1 MNRQGFALES
11 SLFLMLLI
19 ATLIAVTV
27 TGVVPVVRTSSL
39 DYRNAR
45 VSYAAE
51 AGADAIMAQL
61 EVALQDGVL
70 SDADLAGVVP
80 PTISG
85 FTYDAMMVTRQ
96 GGIQVETITDGP
108 FAGLY
113 SLTQNIEI
121 NSRVSDYQSNRSA
134 VVVTAKAQAIPL
146 FQFGVFF
153 EKDLE
158 ITNGPSM
165 TFDGWVH
172 SNSKIYMSSD
182 NAWYRDVITTPN
194 QVIHNRKDEDDSR
207 NGVWIEDA
215 FGVDNNLDFD
225 SRTHPVPADFQLQ
238 SNNKFDNRLKTGAYG
253 VDSLSLPLPSGMPAR
268 SIMEPRVLADVQAV
282 RAAKFSWK
290 ADYYIEV
297 DLGDNQHCNSP
308 PGIGTEWIRDTQTLP
323 NVTSCNDIFELEPD
337 AFYEGREGRFAD
349 ALTIDLAELFAWVG
363 GDTSRE
369 SRILYIT
376 FKNLAG
382 GDDPQF
388 DGVYPVV
395 RIKNGSLLANPITIA
410 TDYPIYIQGDY
421 NTIGWQPAAVVGD
434 AINWLSNAWTDAAH
448 QTPGMTVASNTS
460 YYTAVLAGHSATPW
474 DWFDGGGDAPY
485 GGGLEN
491 YPRFIEK
498 WSGKTAT
505 FAGSLVSLSESQY
518 ALAPWSYGSYYTAPR
533 RDWSFDTRFEDPTN
547 LPPGTPVVGSVIHT
561 AFRPVY

>member
-1 MNRQGFALES
+1 MNRNGFALES
-11 SLFLMLLI
+11 ALFLMLLI

-27 TGVVPVVRTSSL
+27 TGVIPTVRTSSL

-45 VSYAAE
+45 VTYAAE

-61 EVALQDGVL
+61 EIALQDGVL
-70 SDADLAGVVP
+70 SDADLAAVVP

-85 FTYDAMMVTRQ
+85 FNYDAVTVTRM
-96 GGIQVETITDGP
+96 GGITVETITDGP

-113 SLTQNIEI
+113 SLTQNMEI
-121 NSRVSDYQSNRSA
+121 NSRVSDYQNNRSA

-158 ITNGPSM
+158 IHNGPAM
-165 TFDGWVH
+165 TFEGWVH
-172 SNSKIYMSSD
+172 TNGNLYLSSVSS
-182 NAWYRDVITTPN
+182 WYRSLLTTPN
-194 QVIHNRKDEDDSR
+194 QVFHNRKDKDQSH

-215 FGVDNNLDFD
+215 FGVDNRLDFD

-238 SNNKFDNRLKTGAYG
+238 SNNKFDNRLKSGAYG
-253 VDSLSLPLPSGMPAR
+253 VDSLSLPLPAGMPAH

-290 ADYYIEV
+290 ADYYVEV
-297 DLGDNQHCNSP
+297 DLGDNQQCNSP

-323 NVTSCNDIFELEPD
+323 NVGSCNNIFELEPD

-349 ALTIDLAELFAWVG
+349 AFTVDLAELFAWVG
-363 GDTSRE
+363 GDASRE
-369 SRILYIT
+369 VRILYIT
-376 FKNLAG
+376 FKNLGG
-382 GDDPQF
+382 GDDPQS

-395 RIKNGSLLANPITIA
+395 RIKNGSLLVNPITIA
-410 TDYPIYIQGDY
+410 TDFPIYIQGDY
-421 NTIGWQPAAVVGD
+421 NTIGWQPSAVVGD
-434 AINWLSNAWTDAAH
+434 AMNWLSNAWTDAAH
-448 QTPGMTVASNTS
+448 QGPGVTNASSTS
-460 YYTAVLAGHSATPW
+460 YYLAVLAGHSATPW
-474 DWFDGGGDAPY
+474 DWFDGGGNAPY

-491 YPRFIEK
+491 YPRFLER
-498 WSGKTAT
+498 WSGRTAT
-505 FAGSLVSLSESQY
+505 FSGSLVSLSESQY
-518 ALAPWSYGSYYTAPR
+518 ALAQWSGAYYNPPNR
-533 RDWSFDTRFEDPTN
+533 NWSFDTRFEDPTN